1 MLSKH
6 QIREMALKLFIE
18 KGFERTTMRDIA
30 EALGVQ
36 QGTLYHH
43 IKSKAEL
50 FYDILDTVLSEVDQ
64 DLRGFLNS
72 CDMEPERRF
81 RQVLKIHFKNMYRY
95 PLEYQRLLNERLH
108 MFSKGQEAAT
118 RKKLKAYE
126 NLLFDALQ
134 AGIRSGA
141 FRNDLNPRIVL
152 QAVLATGN
160 SLYKWFSPDGNLSIE
175 DVANTYIE
183 FFLSAMK
190 RNR

>member
-1 MLSKH
+1 MISID
-6 QIREMALKLFIE
+6 QIYQVALELFME
-18 KGFERTTMRDIA
+18 KGFERATMRDIA
-30 EALGVQ
+30 EALGVK
-36 QGTLYHH
+36 QGGLYHH
-43 IKSKAEL
+43 IKSKSEL
-50 FYDILDTVLSEVDQ
+50 FYDILNTVLSEVDQ
-64 DLRGFLNS
+64 DLREVLNS

-81 RQVLKIHFKNMYRY
+81 RQVLKIHFKNMHRY

-108 MFSKGQEAAT
+108 MFSKGQEAAI
-118 RKKLKAYE
+118 RKKLKIYE

-141 FRNDLNPRIVL
+141 FRNDLNPRVVL

-175 DVANTYIE
+175 DVANTYIKL
-183 FFLSAMK
+183 FLSAIK